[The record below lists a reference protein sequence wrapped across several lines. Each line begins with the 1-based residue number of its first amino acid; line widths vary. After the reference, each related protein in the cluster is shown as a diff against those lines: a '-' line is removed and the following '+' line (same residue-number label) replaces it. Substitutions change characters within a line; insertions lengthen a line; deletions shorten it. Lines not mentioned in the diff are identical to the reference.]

1 MFREKEIGVYTQIF
15 VVSKAI
21 SQKIL
26 KKLLTVV
33 AFTKGDS
40 VTKTCGMKGD
50 FIPTVYSCSF
60 SMLYHMKK
68 IPMQYRK

>member
-1 MFREKEIGVYTQIF
+1 MCHNLFREKEIGVYTQIF

-33 AFTKGDS
+33 AFTKGAS
-40 VTKTCGMKGD
+40 VTKRCGMKGD
-50 FIPTVYSCSF
+50 LISTVDSCVAF
-60 SMLYHMKK
+60 QCCT
-68 IPMQYRK
+68 I